1 MSGKVIPVRVAL
13 RARPLISKEENEGCQ
28 SCLWFNPSEPQV
40 VLGKDK
46 AFTYD
51 YVFSPSHNQQD
62 VYDKAAQR
70 LIKSTFKGYNATVL
84 AYGQTGSGKTYTMG
98 GCYDAAADGDDDI
111 MGIIPRI
118 LADLFSGIED
128 RSDYDFKVKVSY
140 LEIYNEDLLDLLCPL
155 AQRQPL
161 SIREEMNGEIKIKGL
176 REVTVS
182 TLQETLHCLTQ
193 GARVRTTG
201 ATAMNDTS
209 SRSHAIF
216 TIHLEKTKKDDMND
230 NCVAKFHLVDLAG
243 SERAKKTRAEGDRF
257 KEGVNINR
265 GLLSLGNVISA
276 LGEDGQK
283 RGHIPY
289 RDSKLTRLLQD
300 SLGGNSHTLM
310 VACISPADSNME
322 ETLNTLRY
330 ADRARKIKN
339 KPVINR
345 DPQSDEILRLR
356 QVVQSL
362 QMQLLQRGGGAGDT
376 VSMSSSML
384 STVTTVSTTSVE
396 SREEMSRLTERA
408 QLLEAEN
415 SELTRELQCAVD
427 QNTRMCQTIIHL
439 ESSRDRL
446 KTKLQGLKQETG
458 VDFDLL
464 SSSLDV
470 ESNPRM
476 KEELEKL
483 RKLTEQVHD
492 NEVDNEEE
500 EEGDSAE
507 NEEEDRQ
514 EEEGDK
520 EQENLLNTPD
530 TRAINTKYA
539 LRQAKMSRELQ
550 ELNRILAKK
559 QELACQM
566 DRSDQEMAS
575 VRLQYEN
582 MMKEWEM
589 KVNQLEKEKEELSVT
604 LHDAR
609 SNANANKVSE
619 QRRKRLQELE
629 TEMSQVKRKMNEQT
643 KLLKLKDQSEKQV
656 SRLNTEIQGL
666 KQQRVKLMRQM
677 KEEAD
682 TWRRWK
688 QKKDK
693 EVLQLMQKDR
703 KRQAEVA
710 KLQQTNQKQQAVLKR
725 KVEEAAAANKRL
737 KEALARQKQVLAE
750 RSSKM
755 ETCDSTSIGNRVRKW
770 LAHELEVRVSLREA
784 RHHMES
790 LIADRKELSSQMRGL
805 KEKIGEVS
813 PSKKYLWL
821 DDSGS
826 REERSFEEEEVRK
839 QIDQLATEIELR
851 NIQIQDLQQKICDAD
866 QENKG
871 KSMWEGIHTMM
882 EAKCALKWLLEQA
895 VDAKADRT
903 SLQGELKNVHE
914 MTETNREVEDRLNKE
929 MLRLK
934 KIHEEELFKLRKEHE
949 RKTLFLLGVEN
960 KKKGDKLPD
969 SALKKKCEIQT
980 LELAK
985 MSSLAEELDKKT
997 TECEELKRHMT
1008 SLMYDGSRKMALM
1021 PSIDDPQ
1028 SSPFLTPRPKPVL
1041 KAKKRSVPLAPETPG
1056 AFTEEEDFDD
1066 GDDEENDPNWQ
1077 KTPVQWTR
1085 HKAKRTSSS
1094 QCGCKG
1100 SCDTKR
1106 CSCMKGNK
1114 HCSDTCICDSSAC
1127 LNRVSESTVSS
1138 SALNSTFCV
1147 ESQGSSEQNSL
1158 EDEDTPTTANKSD
1171 KVLLAKENTRNTKG
1185 SKSKM
1190 TDVQKMGD
1198 RSSDEFEKK
1207 KSAGGQRSKRS
1218 GEMAFHE
1225 SDVKESVQDG
1235 GLKRKRKML
1244 NSNVSYFSPLS

>member
-13 RARPLISKEENEGCQ
+13 RARPLIPKEENEGCQ
-28 SCLWFNPSEPQV
+28 TCLWFNPNEPQL

-51 YVFSPSHNQQD
+51 YVFSPNHNQQD

-70 LIKSTFKGYNATVL
+70 LVKSTFKGYNATVL
-84 AYGQTGSGKTYTMG
+84 AYGQTGSGKTFTMG
-98 GCYDAAADGDDDI
+98 GCYDASATDDNDDI

-118 LADLFSGIED
+118 LRDLFDGIQD
-128 RSDYDFKVKVSY
+128 RPEYDFNVKVSY
-140 LEIYNEDLLDLLCPL
+140 LEIYNEDLLDLLCPTS
-155 AQRQPL
+155 QRQPL
-161 SIREEMNGEIKIKGL
+161 SIREEINGEIKIKGL
-176 REVTVS
+176 REVAVATY
-182 TLQETLHCLTQ
+182 QETLQCLTQ
-193 GARVRTTG
+193 GASVRTTG

-216 TIHLEKTKKDDMND
+216 TIHVEKTKKDDMND
-230 NCVAKFHLVDLAG
+230 NCQAKFHLVDLAG

-265 GLLSLGNVISA
+265 GLLALGNVISA
-276 LGEDGQK
+276 LGEDTQK

-310 VACISPADSNME
+310 VACVSPADSNME

-345 DPQSDEILRLR
+345 DPQSDEIMRLR

-362 QMQLLQRGGGAGDT
+362 QMQLLQKGGGGGDL
-376 VSMSSSML
+376 VSESSSML
-384 STVTTVSTTSVE
+384 SIASVE
-396 SREEMSRLTERA
+396 SREETSRLSERTR
-408 QLLEAEN
+408 LLEAEN
-415 SELTRELQCAVD
+415 VELTRELQRAVD
-427 QNTRMCQTIIHL
+427 QNTRMCQTIIQL
-439 ESSRDRL
+439 ESSRDKL
-446 KTKLQGLKQETG
+446 KSKLQGLKQDTG

-483 RKLTEQVHD
+483 RKLTEHVQD
-492 NEVDNEEE
+492 NDADN
-500 EEGDSAE
+500 DATPA
-507 NEEEDRQ
+507 
-514 EEEGDK
+514 
-520 EQENLLNTPD
+520 TPD

-539 LRQAKMSRELQ
+539 LRQAQMSRELQ

-559 QELACQM
+559 QELANQM
-566 DRSDQEMAS
+566 DRSDQEMTS
-575 VRLQYEN
+575 VRIQYET
-582 MMKEWEM
+582 MMKEWEN
-589 KVNQLEKEKEELSVT
+589 KVAQLEKEKEELSMT

-609 SNANANKVSE
+609 SNANASKVSE

-629 TEMSQVKRKMNEQT
+629 HEMSQLKRKMNEQV
-643 KLLKLKDQSEKQV
+643 KLLKMKDQSDKQV
-656 SRLNTEIQGL
+656 SRLNVEIQGL

-737 KEALARQKQVLAE
+737 KEALARQKQVLSE
-750 RSSKM
+750 RNSKM

-770 LAHELEVRVSLREA
+770 LNHELDVRVSLREA
-784 RHHMES
+784 RYHMEL
-790 LIADRKELSSQMRGL
+790 LIADRKELSAQMRKL
-805 KEKIGEVS
+805 KEKIGDVS

-821 DDSGS
+821 NDSGS

-839 QIDQLATEIELR
+839 QIEELATDIELR

-895 VDAKADRT
+895 VEAKAERT
-903 SLQGELKNVHE
+903 TLQGELKNVHE
-914 MTETNREVEDRLNKE
+914 MTETNKEAEERLNKE
-929 MLRLK
+929 MQRMK
-934 KIHEEELFKLRKEHE
+934 KIHEEELLKMRKEHE

-960 KKKGDKLPD
+960 KKKGNTLPD
-969 SALKKKCEIQT
+969 SALKEKCEMQAA
-980 LELAK
+980 ELAK
-985 MSSLAEELDKKT
+985 MSSVVEELDKKSA
-997 TECEELKRHMT
+997 ECDELRRPSSSESAIQLREDKGKAHQM
-1008 SLMYDGSRKMALM
+1008 SCLFYDGPRKMALM
-1021 PSIDDPQ
+1021 PSIEDPN
-1028 SSPFLTPRPKPVL
+1028 SSPFLTPRPKPAPKPKKKTNIIP
-1041 KAKKRSVPLAPETPG
+1041 KAETPG
-1056 AFTEEEDFDD
+1056 GYTDLESEDSDD
-1066 GDDEENDPNWQ
+1066 DDEERDPNWR
-1077 KTPVQWTR
+1077 KTPQLWRRVSKTQ
-1085 HKAKRTSSS
+1085 RTSAGSG
-1094 QCGCKG
+1094 CGCK
-1100 SCDTKR
+1100 SACDTRR
-1106 CSCMKGNK
+1106 CSCTKGNRQ
-1114 HCSDTCICDSSAC
+1114 CSDSCGCDPSVC
-1127 LNRVSESTVSS
+1127 LNKVSESTVSS
-1138 SALNSTFCV
+1138 SVLNSTFCV
-1147 ESQGSSEQNSL
+1147 ESQGSSEQNSI
-1158 EDEDTPTTANKSD
+1158 EDDTPKTSKSSED
-1171 KVLLAKENTRNTKG
+1171 ALEMKENARPARSSRGKLINPL
-1185 SKSKM
+1185 KM
-1190 TDVQKMGD
+1190 KAEEV
-1198 RSSDEFEKK
+1198 RSSDEFDKP
-1207 KSAGGQRSKRS
+1207 AAPVGQRGKRS
-1218 GEMAFHE
+1218 GEMAFEETGTDDSLQE
-1225 SDVKESVQDG
+1225 S

-1244 NSNVSYFSPLS
+1244 SSNTKKINISYFGPLF